1 MVSILCVIF
10 RHFSKCFSRWYR
22 QPFIGFIFGDV
33 SVTFNTKW
41 PFIKVIQLCIDS
53 QWLVENWL
61 SCNEMLTPHR
71 VHRWKLKLMGW
82 QIITGPE
89 RFRHKLYIY
98 IYIYIYMPKFWNF
111 IYYLCHKQTFCKII
125 FYLWKFFN

>member
-53 QWLVENWL
+53 QKLVENWL

-71 VHRWKLKLMGW
+71 VHRWKLKLMRW

-89 RFRHKLYIY
+89 RFRHKFYIY
-98 IYIYIYMPKFWNF
+98 IYICQNFEILFITCAINGLFAKLFF
-111 IYYLCHKQTFCKII
+111 IYENFLIKI
-125 FYLWKFFN
+125 